1 MKTRLLTPLLLAFAG
16 CTAAPLAPL
25 AVWEGAPPAET
36 LTLKPGQD
44 PRGTLNKQTH
54 RGDVFIPEFVVYPA
68 AKPGAP
74 IVIVCPGGGYGILAE
89 EHEGA
94 EVARRLNAF
103 GSAAVV
109 LRYRVPRR
117 DKDKPWIVP
126 VMDARRTIQIVRER
140 AKEWNADPAKVGIL
154 GFSAGGNLAA
164 RVAYSPAEA
173 DAARPDFAVMVYP
186 AYLFEKD
193 KPDSTLRD
201 GPDGVIQPKGTKHVP
216 AFFALGDKTEQKLY
230 SDLLMDFAYLK
241 TPALFEHKIESSAE
255 LIARDSEVWDVHG
268 KRIERLFDLF
278 QSIYIYI
285 KDFVKVVADKKY
297 GELLGFHIIG
307 PHATD
312 LIHEGVVSIQLENTV
327 KELMKTVHAHP
338 SLAEA
343 VGQANEDVLGMA
355 IDKG

>member
-1 MKTRLLTPLLLAFAG
+1 MKTTLLLGMLCASL
-16 CTAAPLAPL
+16 AAASLPPAP
-25 AVWEGAPPAET
+25 VWEGAPPAET
-36 LTLKPGQD
+36 LKAKPGQD
-44 PRGTLNKQTH
+44 PKGIINKNGH
-54 RGDVFIPEFVVYPA
+54 RTDVMIPEYVAYPA

-117 DKDKPWIVP
+117 DNDKPWVVP
-126 VMDARRTIQIVRER
+126 VMDARRMVQIVRER

-164 RVAYSPAEA
+164 RVAYAPAEA

-201 GPDGVIQPKGTKHVP
+201 GPDGVIPPQGTKPVP
-216 AFFALGDKTEQKLY
+216 AFFAHSADDPYPAEGSMAFAKLLK
-230 SDLLMDFAYLK
+230 SMGGSAEVHVWAKGGHGWGASERCEAAKKWTDLLGAWMK
-241 TPALFEHKIESSAE
+241 
-255 LIARDSEVWDVHG
+255 
-268 KRIERLFDLF
+268 ER
-278 QSIYIYI
+278 
-285 KDFVKVVADKKY
+285 
-297 GELLGFHIIG
+297 GLLV
-307 PHATD
+307 P
-312 LIHEGVVSIQLENTV
+312 
-327 KELMKTVHAHP
+327 
-338 SLAEA
+338 
-343 VGQANEDVLGMA
+343 
-355 IDKG
+355 